1 MKKLRNKR
9 ATRRVTGSD
18 CVFAPFTERQH
29 VVRQLTVC
37 RENDA
42 LAKAAHGPLSA
53 RTVPP
58 MIGIMAVLIE
68 RSLTV
73 PLMPAGGHTA
83 RCRIAVSDSRGWEVR
98 LEIDERVVA
107 LTHCADWH
115 HVERLC
121 STMSRIWASH
131 TEPSAR
137 R

>member
-1 MKKLRNKR
+1 
-9 ATRRVTGSD
+9 
-18 CVFAPFTERQH
+18 
-29 VVRQLTVC
+29 
-37 RENDA
+37 
-42 LAKAAHGPLSA
+42 
-53 RTVPP
+53 

-83 RCRIAVSDSRGWEVR
+83 RCRVAVSDKRGWDVR

-121 STMSRIWASH
+121 STLSRIWASH